1 MDVRKT
7 DRGGAHTRQLTLMAL
22 LFALAMVLSVLESML
37 PALPML
43 PPGVKLG
50 LSNIVTMYT
59 LFVLGPSRGYAIAV
73 LKSLFV
79 LLVGRGPIGAAL
91 SLSGGLV
98 SVTVM
103 LLLSKLPPVRRDYLL
118 LSIFGAVFHNLGQL
132 CASVFVVGRIEILR
146 LFPLL
151 VLSGVG
157 MGVVTGLMLRVIM
170 PHINKLYKA

>member
-1 MDVRKT
+1 MDTRKT
-7 DRGGAHTRQLTLMAL
+7 DRGGTSMRRLTLMAL
-22 LFALAMVLSVLESML
+22 LFAMAMVLSVLESML

-59 LFVLGPSRGYAIAV
+59 LFVLGPARGYTIAV

-79 LLVGRGPIGAAL
+79 LLAGRGPVGAVL
-91 SLSGGLV
+91 SLAGGLS

-103 LLLSKLPPVRRDYLL
+103 LLLSKLPPVHKDYLL
-118 LSIFGAVFHNLGQL
+118 LSIFGAAFHNLGQL
-132 CASVFVVGRIEILR
+132 AASVFVVGTVEILR

-151 VLSGVG
+151 ILSGVG